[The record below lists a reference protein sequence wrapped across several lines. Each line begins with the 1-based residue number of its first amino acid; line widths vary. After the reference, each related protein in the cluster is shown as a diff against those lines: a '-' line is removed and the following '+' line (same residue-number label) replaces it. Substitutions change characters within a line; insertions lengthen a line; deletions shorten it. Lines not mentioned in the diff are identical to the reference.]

1 MRDLL
6 TALALVLVIEGVL
19 YAAFPAAMKR
29 AIVAALAVPE
39 TTLRA
44 AGLVAAVVG
53 VAVVWAI
60 RG

>member
-1 MRDLL
+1 MRDLA
-6 TALALVLVIEGVL
+6 TALALMLVIEGVL
-19 YAAFPAAMKR
+19 YAAFPSAMRR
-29 AIVAALAVPE
+29 AIEAALTLPE